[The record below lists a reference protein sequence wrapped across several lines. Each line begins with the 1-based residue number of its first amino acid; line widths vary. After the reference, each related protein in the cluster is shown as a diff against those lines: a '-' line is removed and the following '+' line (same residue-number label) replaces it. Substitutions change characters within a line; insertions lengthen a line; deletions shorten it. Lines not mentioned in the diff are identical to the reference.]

1 MLLPKSIGSTI
12 DAIAK
17 VIEQRKA
24 LSVKDGELAEM
35 ETILKRHLTQ
45 NFAKTAVGIDGA
57 RGKFGQ
63 AVIAKSTVP
72 EVTDWDKFYAWI
84 AKTKSWD
91 CLQKR
96 PGSTA
101 LKLRWD
107 AGKTV
112 PGVEAKEIETLK
124 VSLIK
129 VKK

>member
-1 MLLPKSIGSTI
+1 MQLPKSVGATI

-17 VIEQRKA
+17 IIEARKA
-24 LSVKDGELAEM
+24 LSLKDAELSEQ

-45 NFAKTAVGIDGA
+45 NFAKASVGIDGA
-57 RGKFGQ
+57 RGKIGQ

-72 EVTDWDKFYAWI
+72 EVTDWDAFYAWI

-96 PGSTA
+96 PSSTA

-112 PGVEAKEIETLK
+112 PGVMPKEIETLK
-124 VSLIK
+124 VTLIK